1 MTHSRLSLAELH
13 QVLLV
18 TVATSGMR
26 HDLRN
31 KLSSLRNATYFLK
44 RKLDGQPVW
53 RDDVRVPR
61 FFQIMESEL
70 AAADQIMSS
79 GMSEVLSEPQSER
92 VDVAAVV
99 RAALDMRPAPAG
111 VALSSEIAPSQHQV
125 LAAGDELSVAI
136 RCLVDNAVE
145 AVVPAGGGAVVVR
158 WAPFHAG
165 FSVIEVV
172 DDGPGFERGD
182 PVPWLAPFAS
192 TKPGHLGLGL
202 AVVRRV
208 ASRAGGT
215 LELTTPG
222 RGVRAAIAVPAASAE
237 KEAPR
242 AERTHPAGR

>member
-31 KLSSLRNATYFLK
+31 KLSSLRNATFFLK

-53 RDDVRVPR
+53 REDVRVPR

-70 AAADQIMSS
+70 AAADEIMMS
-79 GMSEVLSEPQSER
+79 GMSEVLSEPQPER

-99 RAALDMRPAPAG
+99 RAALEMRPAPAG
-111 VALSSEIAPSQHQV
+111 VALSSEIAPGQHQV
-125 LAAGDELSVAI
+125 SAAGDELSVAI

-145 AVVPAGGGAVVVR
+145 AVAPSGGAVVIR

-172 DDGPGFERGD
+172 DDGLGFERGD
-182 PVPWLAPFAS
+182 PVPWMAPFAS

-222 RGVRAAIAVPAASAE
+222 RGVRAAIAVPSASAE

>member
-31 KLSSLRNATYFLK
+31 KLGSLRNATFFLK

-70 AAADQIMSS
+70 AAADEIMTS
-79 GMSEVLSEPQSER
+79 GLSEVLSEPQPES

-99 RAALDMRPAPAG
+99 RAALEMRPAPAG
-111 VALSSEIAPSQHQV
+111 VHLSNEIAPGQHQV
-125 LAAGDELSVAI
+125 TATGDELSVAI
-136 RCLVDNAVE
+136 RCLVDNGIE
-145 AVVPAGGGAVVVR
+145 AVSPAGGGAVTVR

-165 FSVIEVV
+165 FAVIEVV

-182 PVPWLAPFAS
+182 PVPWLAPFTS

-215 LELTTPG
+215 LELTSQG
-222 RGVRAAIAVPAASAE
+222 RGVRAAIAVPVASAE

-242 AERTHPAGR
+242 GERTHPAGR

>member
-31 KLSSLRNATYFLK
+31 KLGSLRNATFFLK

-70 AAADQIMSS
+70 AAADEIMSS
-79 GMSEVLSEPQSER
+79 GMSEILTEPKPES
-92 VDVAAVV
+92 VDLADVV
-99 RAALDMRPAPAG
+99 RAALDMRPAPPG
-111 VALSSEIAPSQHQV
+111 VALSNEIAPGQHQV
-125 LAAGDELSVAI
+125 SATGDELSVAI
-136 RCLVDNAVE
+136 RCLVDNAFE
-145 AVVPAGGGAVVVR
+145 AVVSSGGGAVAVR

-202 AVVRRV
+202 AVARRV

-215 LELTTPG
+215 LELTNQE
-222 RGVRAAIAVPAASAE
+222 RGVRAAIAVPAAGAE
-237 KEAPR
+237 KEALR
-242 AERTHPAGR
+242 GERTHPAGG